1 MDWVGFLQV
10 GQSIVTV
17 LMIMNF
23 GKLGNL
29 CLDGTAVVAHPVC
42 RAIVGV
48 CERSLIVGGRT
59 VAFNMV
65 IIIVVVVWE
74 AFQ

>member
-1 MDWVGFLQV
+1 MGWVSPGRLKYSYGANDHEFW
-10 GQSIVTV
+10 
-17 LMIMNF
+17 
-23 GKLGNL
+23 KLGNL
-29 CLDGTAVVAHPVC
+29 CLDGTAVVAHPVG
-42 RAIVGV
+42 RAIVRV
-48 CERSLIVGGRT
+48 CERSLVVGGRT